1 MGLPGRREQ
10 PDHSGS
16 GILRTSL
23 HPRLRRCLH
32 DVHEHT
38 LRLSSK
44 ASLRLSRVRHDA
56 HNHLHHIPVLRNLR
70 QDRPTIVRESLSPSS
85 KDSATIWTKTMLC
98 IGSLLPTSRTSPRIL
113 TAMNGHGPAKARPT
127 MITARFDHTPFPSHS
142 LLSLFSCD

>member
-44 ASLRLSRVRHDA
+44 ASLRLSRFRHDA

-70 QDRPTIVRESLSPSS
+70 QDRPTIVCDSLSPSS
-85 KDSATIWTKTMLC
+85 KDSATIWTKTVLR
-98 IGSLLPTSRTSPRIL
+98 INSLLPTSRTSPRIL
-113 TAMNGHGPAKARPT
+113 TAMNCQGPPKARPRV
-127 MITARFDHTPFPSHS
+127 ITRWLEHTPCSSHS
-142 LLSLFSCD
+142 AR

>member
-1 MGLPGRREQ
+1 MGLPGRRVQ

-44 ASLRLSRVRHDA
+44 ASLRLSRVRYDA

-70 QDRPTIVRESLSPSS
+70 QDRPTIVCDSLSPSS
-85 KDSATIWTKTMLC
+85 KSSATIWTKTVLC
-98 IGSLLPTSRTSPRIL
+98 INSLLPTSRTSPRVL
-113 TAMNGHGPAKARPT
+113 TAVNSQGPPKARPT
-127 MITARFDHTPFPSHS
+127 MITRWFDHTPFPSHS
-142 LLSLFSCD
+142 PLSLFRCY